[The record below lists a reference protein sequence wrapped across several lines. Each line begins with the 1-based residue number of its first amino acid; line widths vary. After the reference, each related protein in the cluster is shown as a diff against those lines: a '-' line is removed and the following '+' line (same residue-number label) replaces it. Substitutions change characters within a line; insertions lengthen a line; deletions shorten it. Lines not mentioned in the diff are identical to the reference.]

1 MLNHVSIM
9 GRLARDPELRTTT
22 SGKSVVSFTIA
33 TDRNRKDANG
43 QNQTDWIRMTAW
55 EKTAEF
61 ICKYFQKGSMIAI
74 DGRLQSKTYQDKNGT
89 NRTDMEVVVEEVNFV
104 GAKSASNAD
113 SNAQPAARQ
122 QPTAQPTAQPQT
134 APQFEDVSDDPD
146 LPF

>member
-55 EKTAEF
+55 EKTAKF

-74 DGRLQSKTYQDKNGT
+74 DGRLQSKTYQDKNGN

-122 QPTAQPTAQPQT
+122 QPTAQPQT
-134 APQFEDVSDDPD
+134 APQFEDISDDPD
-146 LPF
+146 LDPDLPF

>member
-74 DGRLQSKTYQDKNGT
+74 DGRLQSKTYQDKNGN

-122 QPTAQPTAQPQT
+122 QPTAQPQT
-134 APQFEDVSDDPD
+134 APQFEDISDDPD

>member
-122 QPTAQPTAQPQT
+122 QPTAQPQT

>member
-74 DGRLQSKTYQDKNGT
+74 DGRLQSKTYQDKNGN

-122 QPTAQPTAQPQT
+122 QPTAQPQM

>member
-33 TDRNRKDANG
+33 TDRNSKDANG

-55 EKTAEF
+55 KKTAEF

-74 DGRLQSKTYQDKNGT
+74 DGRLQSKTYQDKNGN

-122 QPTAQPTAQPQT
+122 QPTAQPQT
-134 APQFEDVSDDPD
+134 APQFEDISDDPD
-146 LPF
+146 LDPDLPF

>member
-61 ICKYFQKGSMIAI
+61 ICKYFQKGSKIAI
-74 DGRLQSKTYQDKNGT
+74 DGRLQSKTYQDKNGN

-122 QPTAQPTAQPQT
+122 QPTAQPQT

>member
-74 DGRLQSKTYQDKNGT
+74 DGRLQSKTYQDKNGN

-122 QPTAQPTAQPQT
+122 QPTAQPQT
-134 APQFEDVSDDPD
+134 APQFEDVSDDHD

>member
-74 DGRLQSKTYQDKNGT
+74 DGRLQSKTYQDKNGN

-113 SNAQPAARQ
+113 SNAQPAALQ
-122 QPTAQPTAQPQT
+122 QPTAQPQT

-146 LPF
+146 IPF

>member
-74 DGRLQSKTYQDKNGT
+74 DGRLQSKTYQDKNGN

-122 QPTAQPTAQPQT
+122 QPTAQPQT
-134 APQFEDVSDDPD
+134 APQFEDVSDDSD

>member
-1 MLNHVSIM
+1 MLNHVYIM

-74 DGRLQSKTYQDKNGT
+74 DGRLQSKTYQDKNGN

-122 QPTAQPTAQPQT
+122 QPTAQPQT

>member
-74 DGRLQSKTYQDKNGT
+74 DGRLQSKTYQDKNGN

-122 QPTAQPTAQPQT
+122 QPTAQPQT
-134 APQFEDVSDDPD
+134 APQFEDISDDPD
-146 LPF
+146 IPF

>member
-74 DGRLQSKTYQDKNGT
+74 DGRLQSKTYQDKNGN

-122 QPTAQPTAQPQT
+122 QPTAQPQT
-134 APQFEDVSDDPD
+134 APQFEDISDDTD

>member
-55 EKTAEF
+55 KKTAEF

-74 DGRLQSKTYQDKNGT
+74 DGRLQSKTYQDKNGN

-122 QPTAQPTAQPQT
+122 QPTAQPQT

>member
-55 EKTAEF
+55 GKTAEF

-74 DGRLQSKTYQDKNGT
+74 DGRLQSKTYQDKNGN

-122 QPTAQPTAQPQT
+122 QPTAQPQT
-134 APQFEDVSDDPD
+134 APQFEDVSDDTD

>member
-22 SGKSVVSFTIA
+22 SGKIVVSFTIA
-33 TDRNRKDANG
+33 PDRNRKDANG

-74 DGRLQSKTYQDKNGT
+74 DGRLQSKTYQDKNGN

-122 QPTAQPTAQPQT
+122 QPTAQPQT

>member
-22 SGKSVVSFTIA
+22 SGKSVVPFTIA

-74 DGRLQSKTYQDKNGT
+74 DGRLQSKTYQDKNGN

-122 QPTAQPTAQPQT
+122 QPTAQPQT
-134 APQFEDVSDDPD
+134 APQFEDISDDPD
-146 LPF
+146 LDPDLPF

>member
-74 DGRLQSKTYQDKNGT
+74 DGRLQSKTYQDKNGN

-122 QPTAQPTAQPQT
+122 RPTAQPQT
-134 APQFEDVSDDPD
+134 APQFEDVSDDTD

>member
-43 QNQTDWIRMTAW
+43 QNQTDWIQMTAW

-74 DGRLQSKTYQDKNGT
+74 DGRLQSKTYQDKNGN

-122 QPTAQPTAQPQT
+122 QPTAQPQT